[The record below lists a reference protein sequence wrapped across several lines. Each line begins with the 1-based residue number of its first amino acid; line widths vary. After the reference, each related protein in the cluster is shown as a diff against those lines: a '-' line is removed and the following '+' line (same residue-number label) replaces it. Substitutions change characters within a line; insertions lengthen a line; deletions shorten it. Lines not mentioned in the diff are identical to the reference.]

1 VLEGKPVILI
11 SYSEAYSSSLA
22 RPVAEQLAERG
33 LKAILVGDEPLPAG
47 VESSPEAKVSHF
59 FNVADMAVFLATP
72 DDHLAGGSVQTR
84 QNIIEEHRIGLE
96 RSHLKTKLLVFK
108 AQDVRLPS
116 NINPVYNALPL
127 DNIDWIVER
136 ILRQAREWGLMPL
149 VEIGLQAAVA
159 PQSDRQ
165 EGPSAAVGVADAD
178 AHNQAIGALEAVGDA
193 LDGGEVPVN
202 VLERAELVVSALT
215 AERRGGDVL
224 GVRLANRIFVWRTGL
239 SLRPSERVL
248 LIRTWLQN
256 WRADN
261 TPGVVWLKGLSRRE
275 AVELLMT
282 LARAEP
288 DDEVRAQALRVLATS
303 RVTLPVTEARAL
315 VQPFLAGQSSTLRQ
329 AGLFFVQQRKGP
341 LRVLLDDEQLLAS
354 ERAEVTRLA
363 AELDLP
369 RYPGRVLERFI
380 ADSTVRSVEIR
391 AGLLAAATRLSRS
404 AIIAAIQ
411 SGDRDA
417 RLFGIAL
424 LTPRDDEWTAVLRE
438 IVVRDRAPVVRLK
451 ALGVLIRLGEQVD
464 DELFALASTK
474 REDDEASAGSLE
486 LEYEVA
492 LEMYRQR
499 SPSVLTPT
507 ITWLASN
514 GPERYQATAMANE
527 GMLPKLRRD
536 LRTDF
541 RRLVD
546 EYRSRMLA
554 SQLRQVEATVGRALT
569 DAERVAAVATRDREW
584 SEFDLDGKVGL
595 YLLRRFSRVALCVLA
610 ISGRS
615 SDIEFARRFVES
627 SDHDLALATLPLFDR
642 FGTAQDAKRVV
653 GLVDRLHSDE
663 MRLRAGAVAL
673 RLAYKKDKLAVLR
686 SLRDIR
692 GLKQWAVAQLGG
704 VDDGSVEALSLLK
717 VEDSETRLAAA
728 RVVWEGLHADRRE
741 QFLDYYMSDW
751 YYFNVVCWFD
761 RRLYSPSWLHVDS
774 LAELA

>member
-1 VLEGKPVILI
+1 MLEGKPVILI

-22 RPVAEQLAERG
+22 RPAAEQLAEHG

-72 DDHLAGGSVQTR
+72 DDHLADGGIQTR

-96 RSHLKTKLLVFK
+96 RNHLKTKLLVFK
-108 AQDVRLPS
+108 AQDVKLPS

-127 DNIDWIVER
+127 DDIDWIVER

-149 VEIGLQAAVA
+149 VEIGHQAALA

-178 AHNQAIGALEAVGDA
+178 AHSQALDALQAVGVA
-193 LDGGEVPVN
+193 LGGDEVSVN

-215 AERRGGDVL
+215 AEQRGGDVL
-224 GVRLANRIFVWRTGL
+224 GIRLANRIFALRTGL

-256 WRADN
+256 RRADN

-288 DDEVRAQALRVLATS
+288 DDEVRAQALCVLATS
-303 RVTLPVTEARAL
+303 SVALPITEARAL
-315 VQPFLAGQSSTLRQ
+315 VEPFLAGKSSTLRQ

-341 LRVLLDDEQLLAS
+341 LRVLLDNEQLLAS
-354 ERAEVTRLA
+354 ERVHVIRLM

-369 RYPGRVLERFI
+369 RYPGRVFERFI
-380 ADSTVRSVEIR
+380 TDSTVRSVEVR
-391 AGLLAAATRLSRS
+391 AGLLTAATRLSRS

-411 SGDRDA
+411 SGDREA
-417 RLFGIAL
+417 RLFGIEL
-424 LTPRDDEWTAVLRE
+424 LTPRNDEWTDLLRE
-438 IVVRDRAPVVRLK
+438 VIVRDRASVVRLK
-451 ALGVLIRLGEQVD
+451 ALGALIRLGEQVD
-464 DELFALASTK
+464 DELFALASKK
-474 REDDEASAGSLE
+474 REDDEASSGDLE

-499 SPSVLTPT
+499 SAAELAPT
-507 ITWLASN
+507 IRWISSD
-514 GPERYQATAMANE
+514 GPERYQAMAMAGE
-527 GMLPKLRRD
+527 GILPRLRHD

-541 RRLVD
+541 RQMVN
-546 EYRSRMLA
+546 EHRSRTLA
-554 SQLRQVEATVGRALT
+554 SVLRQVEVSVGRSLT
-569 DAERVAAVATRDREW
+569 DAEHAAATATRDAEW
-584 SEFDLDGKVGL
+584 NEFELDGKVGA
-595 YLLRRFSRVALCVLA
+595 YLLRRFSRAALCVLA
-610 ISGRS
+610 TSGRS
-615 SDIEFARRFVES
+615 SDIEFARRFVDS
-627 SDHDLALATLPLFDR
+627 SNHDLALATLPLFDR

-653 GLVDRLHSDE
+653 GLIDRLHGDE
-663 MRLRAGAVAL
+663 MRRRAGAVAL
-673 RLAYKKDKLAVLR
+673 RLAYKKDKLTVLR
-686 SLRDIR
+686 ALRGIR
-692 GLKQWAVAQLGG
+692 GLKQWAVTQLGE
-704 VDDGSVEALSLLK
+704 VDDGFAEALTLLK
-717 VEDSETRLAAA
+717 AEDSETRLAAA
-728 RVVWEGLHADRRE
+728 SVVWEEMHVDQRE

-761 RRLYSPSWLHVDS
+761 RRLYSPSWLHADS
-774 LAELA
+774 QGELV